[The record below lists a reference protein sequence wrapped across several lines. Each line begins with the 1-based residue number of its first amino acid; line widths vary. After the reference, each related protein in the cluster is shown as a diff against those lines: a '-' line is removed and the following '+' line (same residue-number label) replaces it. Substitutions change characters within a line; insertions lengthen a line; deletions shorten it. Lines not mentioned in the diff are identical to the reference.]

1 MIKPLKSKTNSRG
14 LEKVKDKYCGMCLNC
29 SEKLPNGRVTKVVK
43 EHDSCSL
50 SKFKT
55 ILNSD

>member
-29 SEKLPNGRVTKVVK
+29 NEKLPNGNVTKVVK
-43 EHDSCSL
+43 EHDA
-50 SKFKT
+50 FFEQV
-55 ILNSD
+55 